1 MTLKRFSSAL
11 AMLTLIGLPVLAS
24 GHGYRLGD
32 IRIVHPW
39 AMPTAPSIT
48 DGANGAGYLVLKNNG
63 RNPDKLLSASTEVA
77 GKVEL
82 HARDKAGDT
91 RTLRQTN
98 AIEIAAGGEVRLEPG
113 GSYLILVDL
122 KKPLEE
128 GQHFPIV
135 LQFERAGKIT
145 VDTVVQTSAK
155 EAIY

>member
-135 LQFERAGKIT
+135 LQFEHAGKIT

>member
-1 MTLKRFSSAL
+1 VQSLKVSTRDHAYQFREVSDDSETIFFCSRHADL
-11 AMLTLIGLPVLAS
+11 DRVAVLAS
-24 GHGYRLGD
+24 GHGYRLGN

-113 GSYLILVDL
+113 AVAPDPDWRQETAG
-122 KKPLEE
+122 
-128 GQHFPIV
+128 G
-135 LQFERAGKIT
+135 RAAL
-145 VDTVVQTSAK
+145 SHHA
-155 EAIY
+155 

>member
-1 MTLKRFSSAL
+1 MALKRFSSAL
-11 AMLTLIGLPVLAS
+11 AMPILIGLPVLVS

-39 AMPTAPSIT
+39 AIPTAPSIT
-48 DGANGAGYLVLKNNG
+48 DSAHGAGYLVLKNNG
-63 RNPDKLLSASTEVA
+63 RKPDRLLSASTEVA

-82 HARDKAGDT
+82 HVRGKAGGTPTT
-91 RTLRQTN
+91 RQMD
-98 AIEIAAGGEVRLEPG
+98 AVEIPAGGEVRLEPG
-113 GSYLILVDL
+113 GSFLILVDL

-135 LQFERAGKIT
+135 LQFEHAGKIT

>member
-1 MTLKRFSSAL
+1 MALKRLSSVL
-11 AMLTLIGLPVLAS
+11 AMLILIGLPVLVS

-32 IRIVHPW
+32 IRIAHPW

-63 RNPDKLLSASTEVA
+63 RKPDKLLSASVEIA
-77 GKVEL
+77 RKVEL
-82 HARDKAGDT
+82 HAYGKAGDT
-91 RTLRQTN
+91 PTMRQVDTV
-98 AIEIAAGGEVRLEPG
+98 EIPASGEVRLEPS
-113 GSYLILVDL
+113 GSHLMLMGL

-135 LQFERAGKIT
+135 LQFEQAGKIT
-145 VDTVVQTSAK
+145 VDMFVQTNAK